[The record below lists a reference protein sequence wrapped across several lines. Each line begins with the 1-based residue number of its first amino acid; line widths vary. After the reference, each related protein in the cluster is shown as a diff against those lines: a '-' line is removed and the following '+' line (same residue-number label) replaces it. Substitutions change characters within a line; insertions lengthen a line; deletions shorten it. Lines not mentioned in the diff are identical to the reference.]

1 MGDGIFLLLANYIPS
16 FDLERFLDVAG
27 QNPFLAMWIIIR
39 SGGWVLL
46 LWFIWWAGRLAY
58 LEYIQDRFWKKKQW
72 MLMQITIPRVSEQ
85 TCKAVEN
92 IFSTFAGIH
101 NGPSW
106 TETWV
111 DGFVQPTISLE
122 IASIDGQVAFYIW
135 CERRF
140 EALAKSAIYAQ
151 YPDTDITEVENYA
164 KNVPQSFPD
173 DEWDLWGTEMI
184 PVMPDPY
191 PIKTYPDFED
201 KVSGE
206 LKDPIAG
213 VLENMSHLGPGE
225 QAWFQ
230 INIKPTDQKEFRKRA
245 EKEINKVKGIKEKVP
260 ESIFSNIF
268 KFPFQ
273 VLNDFFK
280 VLLGGEIFPASEE
293 KKEEKKDLFPKLAAL
308 SPGEK
313 NILEALERK
322 NSKIG
327 FDSKIRYI
335 YIGRK
340 EVFKKPR
347 AVHAFIGAIKQMNTF
362 DMQALKPESKATG
375 VSSTILWFKEAR
387 NNIRKT
393 RLVTRYAKRS
403 GDGVDRYFLSSEE
416 LATLWHF
423 PILLQVK
430 APQLQ
435 RTEAKKTDA
444 PSNVPFE

>member
-1 MGDGIFLLLANYIPS
+1 MDDGIFS
-16 FDLERFLDVAG
+16 FLPAIFSLDFQTFLDVAG
-27 QNPFLAMWIIIR
+27 QNPFAAMWILIK
-39 SGGWVLL
+39 SGGWIFLI
-46 LWFIWWAGRLAY
+46 WFVWWAGTQTY
-58 LEYIQDRFWKKKQW
+58 LEYIQTRFWRKKEW
-72 MLMQITIPRVSEQ
+72 MLMQITVPRVTEQ

-92 IFSTFAGIH
+92 IFATIAGIH

-106 TETWV
+106 TEIWV
-111 DGFVQPTISLE
+111 DGFIQPTINLE
-122 IASIDGQVAFYIW
+122 IASIDGRVAYYIW

-140 EALAKSAIYAQ
+140 EAMMKSAIYAQ
-151 YPDTDITEVENYA
+151 YPDADIVETENYA
-164 KNVPQSFPD
+164 KNVPQNYPD
-173 DEWDLWGTEMI
+173 DEWDLWGTELI
-184 PVMPDPY
+184 PVVPDPF
-191 PIKTYPDFED
+191 PLKTYPEFED

-206 LKDPIAG
+206 LKDPLAG
-213 VLENMSHLGPGE
+213 LLENLAHLGPGE
-225 QAWFQ
+225 QAWYQ
-230 INIKPTDQKEFRKRA
+230 INIKPTDQKDFRKRA
-245 EKEINKVKGIKEKVP
+245 EKEINKMKGIKEKVEEGWIGKAFFFP
-260 ESIFSNIF
+260 LNI
-268 KFPFQ
+268 
-273 VLNDFFK
+273 VTDLLK
-280 VLLGGEIFPASEE
+280 VAFGYTLEPAE
-293 KKEEKKDLFPKLAAL
+293 KPKEEKKDLFPKLAAL

-335 YIGRK
+335 YVGRK

-362 DMQALKPESKATG
+362 DMQSLKPESKTCG

-387 NNIRKT
+387 NNLRKT
-393 RLVTRYAKRS
+393 KLMQHYAKRS
-403 GDGVDRYFLSSEE
+403 GDGVSRYFLSVEE